1 MTKYNSGLYF
11 ISAVGSISDYL
22 IMMECGLSD
31 VRRNVEI
38 NLLFISPSPA
48 NTDHVAICQ
57 SASTP
62 PTFLVSIEEREIV
75 GLSAMSNSRLQGYL
89 VKKNRKLQESPAS
102 KILVRIVCSQIDN
115 MFLEFC
121 CTKEEIN
128 QKVAFSEKIYFHPE
142 QIERFLAFLFIF
154 GFEVIKSI
162 LISQNYTAAVMLP

>member
-1 MTKYNSGLYF
+1 M
-11 ISAVGSISDYL
+11 
-22 IMMECGLSD
+22 SD
-31 VRRNVEI
+31 VGRNVEI

>member
-1 MTKYNSGLYF
+1 M
-11 ISAVGSISDYL
+11 
-22 IMMECGLSD
+22 
-31 VRRNVEI
+31 
-38 NLLFISPSPA
+38 
-48 NTDHVAICQ
+48 
-57 SASTP
+57 
-62 PTFLVSIEEREIV
+62 
-75 GLSAMSNSRLQGYL
+75 
-89 VKKNRKLQESPAS
+89 RKLQESPAS